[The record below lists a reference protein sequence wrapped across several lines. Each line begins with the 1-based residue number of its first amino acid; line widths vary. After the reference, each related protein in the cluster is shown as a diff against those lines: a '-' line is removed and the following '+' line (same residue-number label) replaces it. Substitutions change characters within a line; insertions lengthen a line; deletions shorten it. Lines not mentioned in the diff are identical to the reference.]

1 MSDLRTY
8 VEDFERTIHSVYAN
22 KPFSMG
28 YHCYDSN
35 MHVFIETLAELN
47 YCPPFVVDMRLL
59 AYEKELNE
67 DLSTEQILEKKLTDI
82 SQQVLQKRAELG
94 RDYQPCIIFEQ
105 LEYSDGTIDEILG
118 MVSRY
123 GMNPEWFVT
132 GERNSTSGNLGFAIF
147 KQKDADE
154 MSPGGGD
161 GFYMP
166 VFMTTSMS
174 FSHHIHDT
182 FSRTIY
188 YFNDY
193 VLSASPR
200 LTDLEELRDKK
211 YNQAYKELRENHERT
226 LSAKNNLVNNTNN
239 ETEQKNNNK
248 PLF

>member
-8 VEDFERTIHSVYAN
+8 VEDFERMINSVYTN

-28 YHCYDSN
+28 YQCYDSN
-35 MHVFIETLAELN
+35 MHVFIETLTELN

-59 AYEKELNE
+59 SYEKELNE
-67 DLSTEQILEKKLTDI
+67 HLSMEQILEKKLTDI
-82 SQQVLQKRAELG
+82 SQQVLQKRTELG
-94 RDYQPCIIFEQ
+94 RDHQPCIIFEQ

-132 GERNSTSGNLGFAIF
+132 GERNSTNGNLGFAIF

-166 VFMTTSMS
+166 VFMTTSMN

-182 FSRTIY
+182 FNRSIY

-193 VLSASPR
+193 VLSSSPR
-200 LTDLEELRDKK
+200 LTELEEKRDNN
-211 YNQAYKELRENHERT
+211 YHQAYKELRANHDKMVSEQANIAT
-226 LSAKNNLVNNTNN
+226 D

-248 PLF
+248 PVF